1 MATPDRSPVS
11 SCHGALALELTPGA
25 LPARAVLDQAA
36 AEALAAGVAND
47 LARLEG
53 RAADLDLGLLA
64 AAYDPVELLRPGW
77 PLHRELERLVAQ
89 APGAGL
95 PRVIAFADREGR
107 LPPNLL
113 PQPDLAGGALRLLP
127 WVLRGPRAQVQAVA
141 DRYESVLLETG
152 MANAQTALLAQQAF
166 GVAVE
171 HARYLTVHDLAALM
185 AMQYEHAGLG
195 AAWPLIET
203 ALLAPGEEHWLDA
216 PPEPLVRYAGGE
228 ARIALLDDDGWAAAG
243 FAPDGERDNARL
255 GRAFDRFQ
263 MRQRQ
268 LAALFEAHG
277 IATVYDHCPAG
288 RDPRAVLRG

>member
-1 MATPDRSPVS
+1 MDPVAN
-11 SCHGALALELTPGA
+11 CHGALALELKPGA
-25 LPARAVLDQAA
+25 APARMVLDQAA

-47 LARLEG
+47 LARFDP
-53 RAADLDLGLLA
+53 RAAEFDLGLLA

-107 LPPNLL
+107 LPDNLL
-113 PQPDLAGGALRLLP
+113 PQADYAGGPLPLLP
-127 WVLRGPRAQVQAVA
+127 FVLRGPRVHVQALA
-141 DRYESVLLETG
+141 PHFPSVFLETG
-152 MANAQTALLAQQAF
+152 LANADTALAAQQAF
-166 GVAVE
+166 GVAIE
-171 HARYLTVHDLAALM
+171 HARYLTVHDLAAMM

-203 ALLAPGEEHWLDA
+203 ALMAPEEEHWLDA
-216 PPEPLVRYAGGE
+216 PPEPLVRLAGGQ
-228 ARIALLDDDGWAAAG
+228 ARIALFDDEGWAASGFVPAG
-243 FAPDGERDNARL
+243 ARDAGRL
-255 GRAFDRFQ
+255 GRDFDRFQ

-277 IATVYDHCPAG
+277 IAATFDYCPAG
-288 RDPRAVLRG
+288 SDPRVVLSA